1 MLASSRLRRAAWE
14 AAMLTISLDRVIDLL
29 DKAAE
34 IELPDAE
41 IETTADGITEEIVLD
56 AQELADILADDP
68 AYGALL
74 EAVSRLTPDETDE
87 ILALALFARNALS
100 LDEWQSVLEQARE
113 LPDDSTVGE
122 LVRTLLLTDELEV
135 ALERLGYL
143 SGDEGDEAELDET
156 EEEDEDESE
165 EDEE

>member
-1 MLASSRLRRAAWE
+1 
-14 AAMLTISLDRVIDLL
+14 MLTISLDRVMDLL

-34 IELPDAE
+34 VELPDAE
-41 IETTADGITEEIVLD
+41 TEIDADGITAELELD
-56 AQELADILADDP
+56 ADELADILADDP

-100 LDEWQSVLEQARE
+100 LDEWQSVLDQARE
-113 LPDDSTVGE
+113 LPDDSAVGE
-122 LVRTLLLTDELEV
+122 LVCSLLLTDELEV

-143 SGDEGDEAELDET
+143 SGDEDDEAEL
-156 EEEDEDESE
+156 EEDEESEEKEESE